1 MNSINMKLD
10 IVLGLQWG
18 DEGKGKIVDV
28 LAPEYGMVARFHGGS
43 NAGHTLVF
51 EGKKMVLN
59 TVPSGIFNQDTVNI
73 IGSGVV
79 LDLLAFHKEVN
90 GLHANGFPVAE
101 WQNLSIS
108 RKAHLLLP
116 THRLLDKLSE
126 EALGLQKIGST
137 QKGISLAYADKI
149 LRRGLRAADILSPD
163 FEEKCKALLSA
174 HAQQI
179 KTLYQQDIDIDSL
192 YAEVQQA
199 LQTVLLFPI
208 IDTES
213 TVNHFL
219 DKKGKVLA
227 EGAQGTLLDI
237 DHGTYPYVTSS
248 STTSAGACSGLGIAP
263 QRVGEVYG
271 IFKAYTTRVGNGP
284 FPTELTDETGEML
297 RQKGHEFGA
306 VTQRPRRTGWLDI
319 PYLKYTILLNG
330 VTQLVLTKLDV
341 LSGMK
346 QIAVCTHYSET
357 DGISFPPYTDDV
369 SPVYHMLE
377 GWTEDLTTIRSKE
390 QLPKACLAYI
400 AFLEEQLGI
409 PVKYVSVGPDR
420 EQIITN

>member
-1 MNSINMKLD
+1 MKLD

-59 TVPSGIFNQDTVNI
+59 TVPAGIFNQQTANI

-79 LDLLAFHKEVN
+79 LDVLAFHQEVSS
-90 GLHANGFPVAE
+90 LQANGYPVAE

-116 THRLLDKLSE
+116 THRLMDRLSE

-149 LRRGLRAADILSPD
+149 LRRGLRAGDILLPD
-163 FEEKCKALLSA
+163 FEEKCKGLLSA
-174 HAQQI
+174 HAQEI
-179 KTLYQQDIDIDSL
+179 KTRYQQNIDINVL
-192 YAEVQQA
+192 YAEIQEA
-199 LQTVLLFPI
+199 LKTVLLFPV

-213 TVNHFL
+213 GVNQYL
-219 DKKGKVLA
+219 NKGGKVLA

-248 STTSAGACSGLGIAP
+248 STTAAGACSGLGIAP
-263 QRVGEVYG
+263 QRVGDVYG

-284 FPTELTDETGEML
+284 FPTELTDETGELL
-297 RQKGHEFGA
+297 RTKGHEFGA
-306 VTQRPRRTGWLDI
+306 VTKRPRRTGWLDL
-319 PYLKYTILLNG
+319 PYLKYAILLNG

-341 LSGMK
+341 LQGME

-357 DGISFPPYTDDV
+357 DGISFPPYTSD
-369 SPVYHMLE
+369 STPVYHILK
-377 GWTEDLTTIRSKE
+377 GWDEDLTNIRSKD
-390 QLPKACLAYI
+390 QLPEACLAYI
-400 AFLEEQLGI
+400 AFLEEQLQLPI
-409 PVKYVSVGPDR
+409 RYISVGPDR
-420 EQIITN
+420 AQMIVV

>member
-1 MNSINMKLD
+1 MKLD

-28 LAPEYGMVARFHGGS
+28 LSPEYGMVARFHGGS

-59 TVPSGIFNQDTVNI
+59 TVPSGIFNQQTANI

-79 LDLLAFHKEVN
+79 LDLLAFHKEVTGLQVN
-90 GLHANGFPVAE
+90 GYPVAE

-116 THRLLDKLSE
+116 THRLMDKLSE

-149 LRRGLRAADILSPD
+149 LRRGLRAGDILLPD
-163 FEEKCKALLSA
+163 FEKKCKGLLSA
-174 HAQQI
+174 HAQEI
-179 KTLYQQDIDIDSL
+179 KTRYQQEIDIDTL
-192 YAEVQQA
+192 YVAIQEA
-199 LQTVLLFPI
+199 LKTVLLFPI

-213 TVNHFL
+213 GVNQYL
-219 DKKGKVLA
+219 NKGGKVLA

-248 STTSAGACSGLGIAP
+248 GTTAAGACSGLGIAP
-263 QRVGEVYG
+263 QRVGDVYG

-284 FPTELTDETGEML
+284 FPTELTDETGELL
-297 RQKGHEFGA
+297 RTKGHEFGA
-306 VTQRPRRTGWLDI
+306 VTKRPRRTGWLDI
-319 PYLKYTILLNG
+319 PYLKYAILLNG

-341 LSGMK
+341 LQGME
-346 QIAVCTHYSET
+346 QIAICTHYSET
-357 DGISFPPYTDDV
+357 DGISLPPYTAEV
-369 SPVYHMLE
+369 TPVYHILR
-377 GWTEDLTTIRSKE
+377 GWNEDLTNIRSKE
-390 QLPKACLAYI
+390 QLPEACLAYI
-400 AFLEEQLGI
+400 AFLEEQLQLPI
-409 PVKYVSVGPDR
+409 RYISVGPDR
-420 EQIITN
+420 AQMIVV

>member
-1 MNSINMKLD
+1 MKLD

-59 TVPSGIFNQDTVNI
+59 TVPSGIFNKYTANI

-79 LDLLAFHKEVN
+79 LDLLAFHKEVT
-90 GLHANGFPVAE
+90 GLQLSGYPVAE

-116 THRLLDKLSE
+116 THRLMDQLSE

-149 LRRGLRAADILSPD
+149 LRRGLRAGDILLPD
-163 FEEKCKALLSA
+163 FEEQCKELLSA
-174 HAQQI
+174 HAQEI
-179 KTLYQQDIDIDSL
+179 STRYQQDIDINVL
-192 YAEVQQA
+192 YAAIQEA
-199 LQTVLLFPI
+199 LKTVLLFPI

-213 TVNHFL
+213 GVNQYL
-219 DKKGKVLA
+219 DKGGKVLA

-248 STTSAGACSGLGIAP
+248 STTAAGACSGLGIAP
-263 QRVGEVYG
+263 QRTGDVYG

-284 FPTELTDETGEML
+284 FPTELTDETGELL
-297 RQKGHEFGA
+297 RTKGHEFGA
-306 VTQRPRRTGWLDI
+306 VTKRPRRTGWLDI
-319 PYLKYTILLNG
+319 PYLKYAILLNG

-341 LSGMK
+341 LQGMD

-357 DGISFPPYTDDV
+357 DGISLPPYTADV
-369 SPVYHMLE
+369 TPVYHILK
-377 GWTEDLTTIRSKE
+377 GWNEDLTNIRSKE
-390 QLPKACLAYI
+390 QLPAACLAYI
-400 AFLEEQLGI
+400 AFLEAHLQLPI
-409 PVKYVSVGPDR
+409 RYISVGPDR
-420 EQIITN
+420 EQMIVR